1 MNANPVQ
8 SVTLRDGRVV
18 HLRSSAP
25 GDGPAVHA
33 YICALGLSTEFI
45 LTHANDLPTL
55 EAVNDRIEKIALGKF
70 YSLVAIDPETNDV
83 IANASFTVG
92 TRKKLSHI
100 AELGMGVLP
109 AWQGVGLGALMLDRA
124 VLDMHDIDDIYKL
137 ELTVMKGNDHAL
149 RMYERAG
156 FIVEG
161 CKLRAVHQPDGSF
174 ADEIIMG
181 MWIGD

>member
-1 MNANPVQ
+1 MSSAQNQQIP
-8 SVTLRDGRVV
+8 LRDGRVV
-18 HLRSSAP
+18 HLRSSSP

-45 LTHANDLPTL
+45 LTHALDLPTL
-55 EAVNDRIEKIALGKF
+55 DAVNDRIDKIGLGKF
-70 YSLVAIDPETNDV
+70 YSLVAIDPETNAV
-83 IANASFTVG
+83 IGNASFTIG

-109 AWQGVGLGALMLDRA
+109 DWQGCGLGSLMLDRA
-124 VLDMHDIDDIYKL
+124 VLDMHDFEDIYKL
-137 ELTVMKGNDHAL
+137 ELTVMKGNDRAQ

-156 FIVEG
+156 FLYEG
-161 CKLRAVHQPDGSF
+161 CKLNAIQQPDGSF